1 MVGEPK
7 TAMDHLLPFT
17 DPSAADAK
25 APLEIVSGDG
35 IRVFDRQGKAYIDAV
50 SALWCS
56 PLGFTPER
64 LTNAMADQ
72 MGQLAYYHSFM
83 GRTPAITTRLTAR
96 LAALLPGDLNHLF
109 FTTSG
114 SEAVE
119 TAAKFAR
126 YYQNARGRTDKKR
139 MIARDGAY
147 HGSGQVS
154 AALTG
159 FGYCHDGFDLPLDGV
174 LRTGR
179 PHFLLDAEPGESEI
193 SFSRRRARE
202 LDELIRHHGA
212 DTIAAFIGEPAM
224 GAGGVILPPEGYWA
238 EIQEVLTRHDILLI
252 ADEIICGFGRTGEW
266 FASQTYDIA
275 PDMLTMA
282 KQMTASVFP
291 MSAVA
296 MSDQVRNTIADLA
309 GHYGTFG
316 HGVTYGGH
324 PVGAAVALECL
335 DIYEE
340 MDLPHHVRKLGA
352 RIQSGLARIAQL
364 PPVLDT
370 RCHGML
376 AAVEFPETGS
386 FGAELGRRIGE
397 EAIRRGV
404 FFRTIG
410 NVLAIAPPYIT
421 TEDEIDSIMQVM
433 HSSIVSVTGAGVT
446 DDAR

>member
-1 MVGEPK
+1 MGELK
-7 TAMDHLLPFT
+7 TAMNHLLPFT

-64 LTNAMADQ
+64 LTSAMTDQ
-72 MGQLAYYHSFM
+72 MAKLAYYHSFM
-83 GRTPAITTRLTAR
+83 GRTPEITTRLTAR
-96 LAALLPGDLNHLF
+96 LASLLPGDLNHLF

-126 YYQNARGRTDKKR
+126 YYQNARGKTDKKR
-139 MIARDGAY
+139 IIARDGAY

-159 FGYCHDGFDLPLDGV
+159 FGYCHDGFDVPLNGV

-193 SFSRRRARE
+193 AFSKRRARE
-202 LDELIRHHGA
+202 LDEMIHHHGA

-296 MSDQVRNTIADLA
+296 MSDHVRDTIANLA
-309 GHYGTFG
+309 GHYGTLG

-324 PVGAAVALECL
+324 PVGAAVAMECL

-340 MDLPHHVRKLGA
+340 MDLPHHVRQLGA
-352 RIQSGLARIAQL
+352 RIQTGLSRIAQL

-376 AAVEFPETGS
+376 AAVEFPETGP
-386 FGAELGRRIGE
+386 FGTELGRRIGE